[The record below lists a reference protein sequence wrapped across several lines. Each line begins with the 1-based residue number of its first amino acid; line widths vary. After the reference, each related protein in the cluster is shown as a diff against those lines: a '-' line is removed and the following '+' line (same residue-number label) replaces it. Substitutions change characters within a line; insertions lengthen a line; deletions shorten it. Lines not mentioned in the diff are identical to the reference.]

1 MAAMGPRSAQA
12 ANGRSGVIAIW
23 FREMSARSSEHG
35 GTVTRL
41 LDASRRGDRAAMDDL
56 FDRVYAELR
65 QLAHRLTMDLP
76 ARADMNPGVLVNM
89 ACERLLATEKLN
101 AEDRRHFFFVFGR
114 AMHDV
119 VVEQARRS
127 AALKRTPPPGSSL
140 SPDDPV
146 HFDRTTLS
154 LGTLKE
160 LIREFHM
167 VDSEA
172 AEVVRLRYVSGR
184 SLRQIADDLGLTLA
198 TVRGHLEYAKAWLAV
213 RIEGSTEA

>member
-1 MAAMGPRSAQA
+1 MAAVGSRTAHA
-12 ANGRSGVIAIW
+12 AKARHGAIAIS
-23 FREMSARSSEHG
+23 FKAMSTKPPEHG

-41 LDASRRGDRAAMDDL
+41 LDASRRGDRDAMDDL
-56 FDRVYAELR
+56 FDRVYAELK
-65 QLAHRLTMDLP
+65 QIAHRLTMDLP
-76 ARADMNPGVLVNM
+76 ARADMNPAVLVNM

-127 AALKRTPPPGSSL
+127 AALKRSPPPGSSPTL
-140 SPDDPV
+140 DEPI
-146 HFDRTTLS
+146 HLDRTTLS

-160 LIREFHM
+160 LIHEFHK
-167 VDSEA
+167 VDPEA

-184 SLRQIADDLGLTLA
+184 SLRQIAGDLGLTLA
-198 TVRGHLEYAKAWLAV
+198 VVRSRLDYAKAWLAE
-213 RIEGSTEA
+213 RIEGSTNG